1 MKKGQNSSTDIAEK
15 PGQTLPRSKILRGKR
30 NFQRLFER
38 SSVIKAPSV
47 QFRYRIYKN
56 PDEGCMIGFI
66 VMKRLGNAA
75 KRNKIKRLIREA
87 YRTNQHLLSDLFSN
101 GTFGLH
107 GVFMA
112 RHTNVTYQ
120 SIQADVVQL
129 LEKLRETLMKKMN
142 SQELKQGK

>member
-1 MKKGQNSSTDIAEK
+1 MKKEPNNSSDIPDK

-47 QFRYRIYKN
+47 QFRYRIYED

-66 VMKRLGNAA
+66 VMKRLGKAA

-87 YRTNQHLLSDLFSN
+87 YRTNQHLLSDLFN
-101 GTFGLH
+101 KGVFGLH

-120 SIQADVVQL
+120 SIQADVIQL
-129 LEKLRETLMKKMN
+129 LEKLRETLMEKMN
-142 SQELKQGK
+142 SPELKQGK